1 MLKLFAIQYFSL
13 NFETMNIEGFFQWAL
28 FVALVFVLVSVMA
41 YTNTRLLKSS
51 YRYWWVIQTL
61 IYPYTRILYK
71 KRLRYLS
78 VKELDDLTDKL
89 VSYPDTWFVRE
100 LLVLVINQRLKLEDY
115 V

>member
-1 MLKLFAIQYFSL
+1 MLKIFAIQYFSL

-28 FVALVFVLVSVMA
+28 FVAFVFALSSVLA
-41 YTNTRLLKSS
+41 YTHTRLLKSS
-51 YRYWWVIQTL
+51 YRYWWGIQTL

-71 KRLRYLS
+71 KRLQYLS

-89 VSYPDTWFVRE
+89 VNYPDTWFVRE
-100 LLVLVINQRLKLEDY
+100 LLVLVINQRLKLKDY